1 MAFAAEMWIE
11 AFENTLFI
19 GLGRQRKISKSLFL
33 SERSGT
39 SICNVVLPK
48 VLRSGGDK

>member
-19 GLGRQRKISKSLFL
+19 GLGGRERFQKVVFSQKDHLQCRSAESVAQR
-33 SERSGT
+33 R
-39 SICNVVLPK
+39 
-48 VLRSGGDK
+48 